1 MNKQQIKGS
10 AKDMAGKAQREAG
23 DLMDSPSQEAK
34 GVAKQISGKAEKAL
48 GNAKE
53 ALRGS
58 SDRVSERASSTPRS
72 GRT

>member
-10 AKDMAGKAQREAG
+10 AKDIAGKAQREAG

-34 GVAKQISGKAEKAL
+34 GMAKQISGKAEKAV

-53 ALRGS
+53 ALKDS
-58 SDRVSERASSTPRS
+58 DDRVSESARSTPRND
-72 GRT
+72 RT